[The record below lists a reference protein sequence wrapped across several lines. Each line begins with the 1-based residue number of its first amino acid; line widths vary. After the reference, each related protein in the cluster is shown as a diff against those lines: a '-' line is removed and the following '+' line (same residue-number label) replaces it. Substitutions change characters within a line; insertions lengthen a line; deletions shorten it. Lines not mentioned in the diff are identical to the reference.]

1 MAFCVAA
8 LSLGAP
14 LLLAGCG
21 KFFVCEGKASCP
33 STGNGGGGGT
43 GDTTTD
49 YVYVSNAAKGST
61 YLSAYDL
68 SAGKLTAITS
78 FPFQLGYIPVALNVA
93 PSNKYLY
100 VASIPIASN
109 PGIYRYTIGTDG
121 SLSGGTLLITAAV
134 SSMDISP
141 DGGFLFAMST
151 DGRTMNEYQ
160 VNTSTGTLALASTF
174 VVGQGLTCALLGT
187 PGSQSCTVRAAP
199 SGAFVVVALGTA
211 GDAVF
216 PYTSASGISANYAL
230 IPSGTTT
237 GSPSG
242 DFSVALDGQNFAY
255 IARTNALA
263 VYSLD
268 ASGAATLRDS
278 QPYAS
283 GTTPR
288 SAVLSSN
295 GGNVYTANE
304 GTGTI
309 SGYTIGSRGG
319 LTAITNSPFTGPV
332 SVSALGVD
340 KSGGYLVAAGY
351 SSSNGVQ
358 LFSMGTT
365 GTLSLVDSAGSGT
378 ATTYPAVLALTH

>member
-1 MAFCVAA
+1 MALCLAA
-8 LSLGAP
+8 LSLAAP

-21 KFFVCEGKASCP
+21 NFFTCEGKADCP
-33 STGNGGGGGT
+33 TTGT
-43 GDTTTD
+43 GTGTGSTDTD
-49 YVYVSNAAKGST
+49 YVYVSNSSSGST
-61 YLSAYDL
+61 DLAGYDL
-68 SAGKLTAITS
+68 SAGKLTAITG
-78 FPFQLGYIPVALNVA
+78 FPFSLGYIPVALNVA
-93 PSNKYLY
+93 PSDSFLY
-100 VASIPIASN
+100 VASIPGASN

-121 SLSGGTLLITAAV
+121 SLSGGGLLITAAV

-151 DGRTMNEYQ
+151 DGVTMTEYQ
-160 VNTSTGTLALASTF
+160 VNTSTGALTLASTF
-174 VVGQGLTCALLGT
+174 VIGQGVTCAVLGT

-216 PYTSASGISANYAL
+216 PYTSASGISSDYTL
-230 IPSGTTT
+230 VPSGTTT
-237 GSPSG
+237 ASPSG

-268 ASGAATLRDS
+268 STGTPTLRFS
-278 QPYAS
+278 APYAS

-288 SAVLSSN
+288 SVVLSSN
-295 GGNVYTANE
+295 GGYVYTANE

-309 SGYTIGSRGG
+309 AGYSIGSSGG

-351 SSSNGVQ
+351 NSSNGVQ

-365 GTLSLVDSAGSGT
+365 GTLSLVDSAGSGA